1 MAWRRE
7 WQWPKDIST
16 RKIAQAIAPLL
27 GIVFL
32 VNEFLLRS
40 LEPRAIVVLAA
51 FALLGL
57 PFSLAA
63 DNKRNDP

>member
-7 WQWPKDIST
+7 WQWPRDLST
-16 RKIAQAIAPLL
+16 RKIAQALAPLL

-32 VNEFLLRS
+32 VNEFLIRS

-63 DNKRNDP
+63 DKPKDPL